1 MPVLGSARYAS
12 QSDKCRSGEQGLLL
26 GGAALRR
33 SVSPA
38 DKSVTDAA
46 REHRLGLAFTVAAFS
61 FWGLIPI
68 FWKLLVEV
76 PAEQQLAHRIF
87 WCAILMTV
95 LLAVRGK
102 MSGLGTVLS
111 QPKTILALVLSTA
124 MIGTNWFI
132 FLYSIATDQL
142 LQTSLGYFINPLVS
156 VFLGLIFLREHL
168 RTAQWMACGLAAV
181 GVGVMTW
188 QLGSLPWISL
198 ALAFSFG
205 LYGLLRK
212 TVPAGPEEGLA
223 LETWILGPI
232 AALYL
237 VQRAALGEPV
247 LLGFGGGTAVALL
260 LTGVVTALPLL
271 WFTHGAR
278 RLPLSTVGM
287 LQYIAPTFQGLLAVF
302 AFGEPFDSGR
312 LVAFAFIWAGLAIFT
327 IDVQRSRRRRR
338 RELEA
343 APAESG

>member
-1 MPVLGSARYAS
+1 MT
-12 QSDKCRSGEQGLLL
+12 GLL
-26 GGAALRR
+26 
-33 SVSPA
+33 
-38 DKSVTDAA
+38 
-46 REHRLGLAFTVAAFS
+46 
-61 FWGLIPI
+61 I
-68 FWKLLVEV
+68 
-76 PAEQQLAHRIF
+76 
-87 WCAILMTV
+87 
-95 LLAVRGK
+95 VRGK
-102 MSGLGTVLS
+102 MAGLGVVLRR
-111 QPKTILALVLSTA
+111 PKTVVALILSTL

-156 VFLGLIFLREHL
+156 VFLGLLFLRESL
-168 RTAQWMACGLAAV
+168 RKAQWIACALAAV

-188 QLGSLPWISL
+188 ELGTLPWISL
-198 ALAFSFG
+198 ALALSFG
-205 LYGLLRK
+205 FYGLLRK

-247 LLGFGGGTAVALL
+247 LFAFGWSTTILLL

-287 LQYIAPTFQGLLAVF
+287 LQYIAPTFQGLIAVL
-302 AFGEPFDSGR
+302 AFGEAFDTGR
-312 LVAFAFIWAGLAIFT
+312 LVAFAFIWAGLVIFT
-327 IDVQRSRRRRR
+327 VDVQHSRRRRR

-343 APAESG
+343 SVAAAEAR

>member
-1 MPVLGSARYAS
+1 M
-12 QSDKCRSGEQGLLL
+12 
-26 GGAALRR
+26 
-33 SVSPA
+33 
-38 DKSVTDAA
+38 
-46 REHRLGLAFTVAAFS
+46 GLAYTLAAFT
-61 FWGLIPI
+61 FWGVIPL
-68 FWKLLVEV
+68 FWKLLDQV
-76 PAEQQLAHRIF
+76 PAQQQLAHRVF
-87 WCAILMTV
+87 WCALLMTA

-102 MSGLGTVLS
+102 MAGLGAVLRRPRTVV
-111 QPKTILALVLSTA
+111 ALVFSTL
-124 MIGTNWFI
+124 MIGTNWFL

-156 VFLGLIFLREHL
+156 VFLGLIFLRESL
-168 RTAQWMACGLAAV
+168 RKAQWAACTLAAV

-188 QLGSLPWISL
+188 ELGELPWISL
-198 ALAFSFG
+198 MLAFSFG

-247 LLGFGGGTAVALL
+247 LLGFGWGTALVLL

-287 LQYIAPTFQGLLAVF
+287 LQYIAPTLQGLIAVF
-302 AFGEPFDSGR
+302 AFGEPFDAGR
-312 LVAFAFIWAGLAIFT
+312 LVAFAFIWAGLAIFSF
-327 IDVQRSRRRRR
+327 DVQQSRRRRR

-343 APAESG
+343 SVGAAEVR